1 MALIFPN
8 RSRSF
13 DETRRTVRFLGY
25 DGMFEVPFA
34 VQASALLGSASSAD
48 IEADCLAA
56 FDALR
61 DRIYAV
67 AQRVYTRGR
76 GTTITTITPA
86 DFR

>member
-13 DETRRTVRFLGY
+13 DESRRTVRFLGY

-34 VQASALLGSASSAD
+34 VQASALLGSERSGNT
-48 IEADCLAA
+48 EADCLAA
-56 FDALR
+56 FDASR
-61 DRIYAV
+61 ERIYEV
-67 AQRVYTRGR
+67 AQRVYARGH
-76 GTTITTITPA
+76 GTTITTA